1 MKLRKLFAA
10 AAIAGA
16 ACSAQAVP
24 EVAFLIDG
32 NTFTQPFSV
41 TNSSNAGERIV
52 RFQLNLAPVN
62 MVFDTVDLGAPGNGT
77 AGVAFTPRLG
87 TDLITGLVPTAV
99 ADGSQLLDLLFGDFN
114 SGETFIWDI
123 DVDSATDTNFVTVL
137 GSDLIGMT
145 ATVDFSD
152 GARLTGSFVAV
163 AGNADASQLVITGRG
178 TTPPTNG
185 VPEPGT
191 LALGGLALLA
201 LGATRKRRA

>member
-16 ACSAQAVP
+16 ACSAQATP
-24 EVAFLIDG
+24 EVYFLIDG
-32 NTFTQPFSV
+32 DTFTENFSV
-41 TNSSNAGERIV
+41 TNQSSAGERIV

-62 MVFDTVDLGAPGNGT
+62 MVFDTVNLGLPNNGT
-77 AGVAFTPRLG
+77 AGVPFTPLNG
-87 TDLITGLVPTAV
+87 TALTTGLVPTVV

-114 SGETFIWDI
+114 ATESFEWAI
-123 DVDSATDTNFVTVL
+123 DVDGASGNPVTVL
-137 GSDLIGMT
+137 GNDLIGMT